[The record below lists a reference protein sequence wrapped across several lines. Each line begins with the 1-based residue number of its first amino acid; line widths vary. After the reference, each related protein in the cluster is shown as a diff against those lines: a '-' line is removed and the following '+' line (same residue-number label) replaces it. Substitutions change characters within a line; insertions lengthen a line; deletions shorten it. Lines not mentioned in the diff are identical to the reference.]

1 MTTRVPHHPGTFPLL
16 ALSVALGVLASV
28 IYVPSIPAI
37 ALALQVSES
46 AVQHSMTVYLLA
58 FAVSTLLIGPVS
70 DRIGRRPTLL
80 GGLALFVLASIACAL
95 AESIL
100 TLQLA
105 RVFQGGGA
113 CACMIVGRA
122 VVRDIYDRERTAR
135 AMAILGMVVAS
146 GPALAPLLGG
156 QLQALFGWH
165 SSFVF
170 VAGWG
175 ALLLFVAIRI
185 LPETVDRRLMPSG
198 FLRQFSHSYRLLL
211 TAPPF
216 LGYTLSVGGGAVGFY
231 AFTAAAP
238 VILIGVHGVPAQL
251 YGFFAACPPIG
262 FVLGSWVCSRLTVRF
277 GIERMILAGSVG
289 VVLSGSAI
297 MLLDLTVGGP
307 FAVALPMI
315 AFGFSN
321 GLSMPNAYA
330 GGLSVYPRIAGAAS
344 GLQTFSQM
352 GGGAVGTLLV
362 AEFAV
367 RTGWGMGAVVVAGGL
382 AAVAGGLMV
391 LLPWSP
397 PSSAAAYA
405 DPLPAAGAKD

>member
-1 MTTRVPHHPGTFPLL
+1 MTTRVPHHPATFSLL
-16 ALSVALGVLASV
+16 TLSVALGVLASV

-37 ALALQVSES
+37 ALALGVGEG
-46 AVQHSMTVYLLA
+46 AVQHSMTLYLLA
-58 FAVSTLLIGPVS
+58 FAVSTLLIGPIS
-70 DRIGRRPTLL
+70 DRLGRRPTLI
-80 GGLALFVLASIACAL
+80 GGLVLFSLSGVACAL
-95 AESIL
+95 SDTIL

-105 RVFQGGGA
+105 RMVQGVGA

-135 AMAILGMVVAS
+135 AMAILGIVVAS

-156 QLQALFGWH
+156 QLQVLFGWE

-175 ALLLFVAIRI
+175 ALLLLMAIWV
-185 LPETVDRRLMPSG
+185 LPETVDRRQVAPG
-198 FLRQFSHSYRLLL
+198 VVRQFAHSYSLLL

-216 LGYTLSVGGGAVGFY
+216 IGYALSVGGGAVGFY

-238 VILIGVHGVPAQL
+238 IVLISVHGVPAEL

-262 FVLGSWVCSRLTVRF
+262 FVTGSWVCSRLTSRF
-277 GIERMILAGSVG
+277 GIERMILAGCIGILLTGTAIVG
-289 VVLSGSAI
+289 
-297 MLLDLTVGGP
+297 LDLGVGGP
-307 FAVALPMI
+307 YAIALPMI

-321 GLSMPNAYA
+321 GLSMPNAFA

-344 GLQTFSQM
+344 GLQTFCQM
-352 GGGAVGTLLV
+352 GGGALGTLLV

-367 RTGWGMGAVVVAGGL
+367 RTGWELGVMIIAGGL
-382 AAVAGGLMV
+382 AALAGGLMV
-391 LLPWSP
+391 LLPWAP
-397 PSSAAAYA
+397 PSG
-405 DPLPAAGAKD
+405 AAGQGDGQAARPD